1 MKQQKLIRKK
11 EAEMDKSLLIFK
23 RLWKEE
29 DGLGM
34 VEIVVIIAVIV
45 VLALVFR
52 KHIITFLDNL
62 ISRATKE
69 TDKIFK

>member
-1 MKQQKLIRKK
+1 M
-11 EAEMDKSLLIFK
+11 EKSLLFFK

-34 VEIVVIIAVIV
+34 VEIVIIIAVIV

-52 KHIITFLDNL
+52 EQISTFLENL

-69 TDKIFK
+69 TDKIFKEK

>member
-1 MKQQKLIRKK
+1 
-11 EAEMDKSLLIFK
+11 MDKGLLFFK

-34 VEIVVIIAVIV
+34 VEIVIIIAVIV

-52 KHIITFLDNL
+52 EQISTFLKNL

-69 TDKIFK
+69 TDKIFE